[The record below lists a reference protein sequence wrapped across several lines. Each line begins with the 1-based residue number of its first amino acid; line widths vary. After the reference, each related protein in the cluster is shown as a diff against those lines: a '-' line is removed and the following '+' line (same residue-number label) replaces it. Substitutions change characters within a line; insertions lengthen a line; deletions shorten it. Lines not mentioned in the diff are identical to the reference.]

1 MAQTPFV
8 SLEKSIGIDRM
19 TVLKRIPVKGLMW
32 SQLPEGAIPSR
43 APLSDRVR
51 YPVTSGEC
59 GRLVNANHAAR
70 KAPTCRNE

>member
-43 APLSDRVR
+43 APLSD
-51 YPVTSGEC
+51 YALYSITSREC
-59 GRLVNANHAAR
+59 GRLVNANHGVR
-70 KAPTCRNE
+70 KAPACRNE